1 MADLGPFRGYRYS
14 LEKPEDLGSLLSPP
28 YDMLDEASVDRL
40 YRQHDR
46 NAVRIDQNRPESAD
60 RANIDRHVRAASLFA
75 AWAAAGLVKREP
87 TPSLYVYEQQFEVEL
102 AGVRKRIERSG
113 IISLVKLVDLDDGK
127 GAVLPHEYTLSG
139 PKVDRYE
146 HLSSTRLNVG
156 QIFGLLSDER
166 GAIFGLIRSMKTGAP
181 VGTGIDAD
189 GVRHALYVCNDEAV
203 IRRFQ
208 EATAESTI
216 LIADGHHRY
225 ETALNY
231 YRNQGSDP
239 ACAGVMMT
247 LVSTADPGLI
257 IRPFH
262 RLIRK
267 VGGGRADFLRE
278 LSRYFTMIDLGAAD
292 GSVVNAFLQGALS
305 ATMLFVDS
313 ASHSAFGCS
322 LNAGGESFLQ
332 TTLHERSAEWRH
344 LEMSII
350 NAVAVGGVLGLP
362 LNGKVLHEN
371 VEYVQDTAA
380 ALRRSL
386 DAAAY
391 HGGFFIK
398 PVTLETI
405 HRIVAGGERMPQ
417 KSTNFFPKLYS
428 GLVFN
433 RLGEV

>member
-1 MADLGPFRGYRYS
+1 MADLWPFRGYRYS
-14 LEKPEDLGSLLSPP
+14 LEKPEDLNPLISPP
-28 YDMLDEASVDRL
+28 YDMLDTASVDRL
-40 YRQHDR
+40 YQKSDR
-46 NAVRIDQNRPESAD
+46 NAVLIDQNRPESSD
-60 RANIDRHVRAASLFA
+60 GANLDRHTRAAALFA
-75 AWAAAGLVKREP
+75 AWEAQGIVKRE
-87 TPSLYVYEQQFEVEL
+87 TVPSLYVYEQQFEIEL

-139 PKVDRYE
+139 PKIDRYE
-146 HLSSTRLNVG
+146 HLSATQLNVG

-166 GAIFGLIRSMKTGAP
+166 GDIFGLIRAMKNGEPA
-181 VGTGIDAD
+181 GTAVDGD
-189 GVRHALYVCNDEAV
+189 GVRHNLYICSDGAA

-208 EATAESTI
+208 EATRSSTI

-231 YRNQGSDP
+231 YRDRGSDP
-239 ACAGVMMT
+239 AFGSVMMT

-257 IRPFH
+257 IRSFH

-267 VGGGRADFLRE
+267 VHGGEIDFLHDLSHYFTLIDLGRAD
-278 LSRYFTMIDLGAAD
+278 S
-292 GSVVNAFLQGALS
+292 SVINAFLQGALS

-313 ASHSAFGCS
+313 RSKSAFGCS
-322 LNAGGESFLQ
+322 LTAGGESFLQ
-332 TTLHERSAEWRH
+332 KTLGERSPEWRH

-350 NAVAVGGVLGLP
+350 NAVAVGGILGLP

-371 VEYVQDTAA
+371 VEYLQDTTA
-380 ALRRSL
+380 ALDRSL
-386 DAAAY
+386 DASAY
-391 HGGFFIK
+391 YGGFFIK

-428 GLVFN
+428 GLVYN
-433 RLGEV
+433 RLGDA